1 MSEGSSVVVEQIQAD
16 GIWNGRGVIDAPLL
30 TVLTASPFLLSCNPT
45 FSSSSS
51 SSFFGGCSVLL
62 LYHSRNCLQITD
74 PTQRRFAADVV
85 VVATKATAIAAIAAA
100 TLLLI
105 KQELIM
111 FRLTSEIKRGEER
124 DEGSIWRKY
133 SWRHPLS
140 LSLLSLRLFL

>member
-1 MSEGSSVVVEQIQAD
+1 MSEGSSAGVEQIQAD

-30 TVLTASPFLLSCNPT
+30 TVLTTWPFLLSCNPT

-124 DEGSIWRKY
+124 ER
-133 SWRHPLS
+133 
-140 LSLLSLRLFL
+140 

>member
-16 GIWNGRGVIDAPLL
+16 GIWNGRGVIDAPL
-30 TVLTASPFLLSCNPT
+30 LTASPFLLSCNPT

-124 DEGSIWRKY
+124 ER
-133 SWRHPLS
+133 
-140 LSLLSLRLFL
+140 